1 MDDHSQAG
9 VPDYAR
15 AINSFGRTAPGEL
28 TGLLDTVIAPM
39 GGSQVAIYLAD
50 FAQLVLQPLLMAEAW
65 HEQDWV
71 AEDGAVQ
78 EQDIATTMAG
88 RCFRTGA
95 PVTAERDAGTRVWVP
110 VVEHAER
117 IGVLAMTLPSADPHA
132 LLRAAEV
139 GRFVGLLV
147 AGAARYTDMFHL
159 RRRGRPMSV
168 AAGMQWDLLPAIT
181 LRGPSVVSSGML
193 EPAYEVAGD
202 AFDHALN
209 GDWLHAALF
218 DGMGHDL
225 PATLMTTVAVG
236 AFRHGRRSGL
246 DLAEVADAV
255 DAAVA
260 AHCEGRGF
268 VTGLLLRLHLPTGR
282 LEWTCAG
289 HPRPL
294 LMRGQRVVG
303 ELTCPRAVP
312 FGIRGA
318 AAAVHSEALQ
328 PGDSLLMFTDGVVEG
343 SPGDEGLG
351 EERLADLWARE
362 TQDGRPPEEVT
373 RRLTQAVLE
382 QQNGTLH
389 DDATVLL
396 VEWRGPR

>member
-1 MDDHSQAG
+1 M
-9 VPDYAR
+9 
-15 AINSFGRTAPGEL
+15 
-28 TGLLDTVIAPM
+28 
-39 GGSQVAIYLAD
+39 AIYLAD

-65 HEQDWV
+65 RDQDW
-71 AEDGAVQ
+71 ACEDGAVE

-95 PVTAERDAGTRVWVP
+95 PVTAERENGTRVWVP
-110 VVEHAER
+110 VVEHADR
-117 IGVLAMTLPSADPHA
+117 IGVLALTLPGADPHA
-132 LLRAAEV
+132 LSRAAEV

-147 AGAARYTDMFHL
+147 AGAARYTDVFGL

-202 AFDHALN
+202 AFDHVLN

-246 DLAEVADAV
+246 GLAQVADAI

-260 AHCEGRGF
+260 AHCEGHGF
-268 VTGLLLRLHLPTGR
+268 VTGVLLRLHLPTGR

-318 AAAVHSEALQ
+318 AAVVHSEALQ

-343 SPGDEGLG
+343 SPGGEGLG
-351 EERLADLWARE
+351 EERLADLWGRE
-362 TQDGRPPEEVT
+362 ALLARPPEEVT

-382 QQNGTLH
+382 QQGGTLH

-396 VEWRGPR
+396 VEWLGATTGPRGST